1 MVHAFV
7 SEWNGVA
14 LLQGVELEKERG
26 KVEVWTDA
34 SGSWGCGWP
43 VVQGVLLHG
52 PCYCLGNSSIKYRRV
67 CLAIN
72 AVGAAQIIKSV
83 CVAGSSLF
91 VFLFLFFLLG
101 VMFSVNDVG

>member
-14 LLQGVELEKERG
+14 LLQGVELEKEKG

-34 SGSWGCGWP
+34 SGSWGCGALWN
-43 VVQGVLLHG
+43 GRWSEECCLHG
-52 PCYCLGNSSIKYRRV
+52 PCYCLGNSSIEYRRV

-72 AVGAAQIIKSV
+72 AVGLFRSSTNNKISV
-83 CVAGSSLF
+83 CGWF
-91 VFLFLFFLLG
+91 KLFLFFC
-101 VMFSVNDVG
+101 FFC